1 MAMLLKLSSP
11 VRQLLALT
19 FGCMPLLVNAQAGA
33 LDMSFSGDGI
43 VTVDVGGN
51 DVLQAITLDEDQNI
65 YAAGYAVV
73 GAGPY
78 KDICVAKFTPDGVL
92 DPVFGGDGI
101 VTTDLGANFDDL
113 AYAIAMQPDGKIVV
127 AGSSYDGTGNKMCI
141 LRYRADG
148 SLDPAFS
155 SDGKLIIDFGGPDD
169 AARGIII
176 MNDGSIYVG
185 GYRMEEVTATMFRRN
200 FAAVRVTTT
209 GEFDAAFGG
218 DGKVATLFSEDR
230 HASGFSMG
238 VQSDGKVIMAGYS
251 YVGTSA
257 NYQYALV
264 RYNTDGS
271 LDNTFDGD
279 GMVLVPTGTSLGE
292 AYGIQIQIDNKIVI
306 AGKAYEGFDTDF
318 SLIRFNENGSLDNT
332 FGTGG
337 VTQITYGTGEEESF
351 TSLAMEWDGGIVA
364 AGYKGNGTDRETVIM
379 RFLSNGTLDPAFGTG
394 GKVNSNF
401 SPEADQGYAVIVQPD
416 GKFLVAGF
424 SDGGVDNDLAVMRYL
439 SDPGSSIQNFE
450 TKPLEVA
457 PNPCSS
463 YITCTVPVSGS
474 LMVYDVT
481 GKLLQVETV
490 QPGNVTLSFIDMPV
504 GVYTLKLESAA
515 GVYTQ
520 QIIKR

>member
-1 MAMLLKLSSP
+1 MLHKMTFSS
-11 VRQLLALT
+11 RQLLALT
-19 FGCMPLLVNAQAGA
+19 FGCIPFWVNAQAGA
-33 LDMSFSGDGI
+33 LDLSFSSDGI

-51 DVLQAITLDEDQNI
+51 DVLQAVTLDEDQNI

-78 KDICVAKFTPDGVL
+78 KDICVAKFTPAGAL

-101 VTTDLGANFDDL
+101 VTTDLGGNFDDL

-127 AGSSYDGTGNKMCI
+127 AGSTYDGTGNKMCI

-176 MNDGSIYVG
+176 MGDGAIYVG
-185 GYRMEEVTATMFRRN
+185 GYRMEEVTATMYRRN

-238 VQSDGKVIMAGYS
+238 VQPDGKVIMAGYS

-279 GMVLVPTGTSLGE
+279 GMVLVPTGTALGE
-292 AYGIQIQIDNKIVI
+292 ANAIQIQVDNKIVI
-306 AGKAYEGFDTDF
+306 AGKEWVGFDTDF
-318 SLIRFNENGSLDNT
+318 SLIRFNENGTLDNT

-337 VTQITYGTGEEESF
+337 ITQITYGTGEEEAF
-351 TSLAMEWDGGIVA
+351 TGLAMEWDGGIVA
-364 AGYKGNGTDRETVIM
+364 TGYKGNGTDRETVIM
-379 RFLSNGTLDPAFGTG
+379 RFLANGTLDPAFGTG

-401 SPEADQGYAVIVQPD
+401 SAEADQGYAVIVQPD
-416 GKFLVAGF
+416 GKFLVAGYA
-424 SDGGVDNDLAVMRYL
+424 DGGPDNDLAVMRYL
-439 SDPGSSIQNFE
+439 SDPGSSIDAFE
-450 TKPLEVA
+450 IQPLSVS
-457 PNPCSS
+457 PNPCES
-463 YITCTVPVSGS
+463 YVNCDIPASGN
-474 LMVYDVT
+474 LMILDLS
-481 GKLLQVETV
+481 GKVVQSTTV
-490 QPGNVTLSFIDMPV
+490 QSGQITIDLIDMPV
-504 GVYTLKLESAA
+504 GIYTLKLESASA
-515 GVYTQ
+515 IYIQ
-520 QIIKR
+520 QVVKR